1 MNNQPTVRM
10 QAVDLD
16 EAYHRTGEC
25 DNHLETLLSLP
36 FDRTYTFPTPG
47 EILAPLLPPM
57 VQIINGVLARAV
69 AKRNANIVSPQDWDA
84 KQEKR
89 TCANLNT

>member
-16 EAYHRTGEC
+16 AAYQRTGEC
-25 DNHLETLLSLP
+25 DNHLKTLLSLP
-36 FDRTYTFPTPG
+36 VDRIYTFPTPG

-57 VQIINGVLARAV
+57 VQIVNGVLARAV
-69 AKRNANIVSPQDWDA
+69 GKRNTNIVSPQDWTTGSCSKGITA
-84 KQEKR
+84 
-89 TCANLNT
+89 